1 MIIIISLFQFGE
13 DICRKI
19 ITMPVNTIPEK
30 FPNKISE
37 YMKQRFGEAFV
48 FEAKTTDEEDVF
60 YKIKIRQDDLFYIL
74 KFDELGY
81 LMERDICCA

>member
-1 MIIIISLFQFGE
+1 
-13 DICRKI
+13 
-19 ITMPVNTIPEK
+19 
-30 FPNKISE
+30 
-37 YMKQRFGEAFV
+37 MKQRFGEAFV